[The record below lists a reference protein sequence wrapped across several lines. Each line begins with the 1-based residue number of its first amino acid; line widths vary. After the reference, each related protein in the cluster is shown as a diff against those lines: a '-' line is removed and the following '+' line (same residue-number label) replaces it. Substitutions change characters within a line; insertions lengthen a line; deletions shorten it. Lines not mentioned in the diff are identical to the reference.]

1 MKLKIFLTIL
11 IVQIILL
18 FTSCS
23 SNVNAD
29 RTAQKLPAVLNSQA
43 EKDFKNIDSLKSYFC
58 DYPKEC
64 ERYENSTFLEKRRF
78 EEKVDK
84 NRVQLA
90 LTFLKSYPNDPR
102 YYEVLKFFFNMNF
115 EPRFV
120 TEKISDSLT
129 AFLSIENKSKTKSYY
144 QQLRALPIDVNA
156 RNKWLEKGQE
166 LAAKFLKSNAPLEQK
181 IEIEIALLGRDFR
194 LALRQYK
201 SLDIQKK
208 GVEADYWKQFDKH
221 YWESFRL
228 RMVGLIDKYSE
239 FEIMATYMEQL
250 IALVA
255 KFSPHLVK
263 PYWED
268 FLQITD
274 VNHPCFNHKGVR
286 AVHER
291 AKANLKAL
299 KNVDDSKPLEM
310 AFTAI
315 DGTKINLANMRG
327 KVVLIDFWTVRCAPC
342 IKEMPHAQAMYDKYR
357 SQGFEVIGLVGD
369 DDTAKEQVLKII
381 KKQSASW
388 PQYLDKGKDAIVS
401 YHSLYNIRS
410 YPTVWLLNKEG
421 IIVDKNARGVRLEPL
436 IRLHLGLD
444 K

>member
-1 MKLKIFLTIL
+1 MKLKIFITIL
-11 IVQIILL
+11 IVQIVLL

-43 EKDFKNIDSLKSYFC
+43 EKDFKNIDSLKAYFC

-78 EEKVDK
+78 EDKVYK

-90 LTFLKSYPNDPR
+90 LTFLKSYPNDSR
-102 YYEVLKFFFNMNF
+102 YYEVLKLFFNMYF

-129 AFLSIENKSKTKSYY
+129 AFLSKENKSKTQPYF

-156 RNKWLEKGQE
+156 QNKWLEKGHE
-166 LAAKFLKSNAPLEQK
+166 LAAKFLKSNAPYEQK
-181 IEIEIALLGRDFR
+181 IQIEIALLARDFR
-194 LALRQYK
+194 LALKQYK
-201 SLDIQKK
+201 SLDIQKE

-228 RMVGLIDKYSE
+228 RMVGLIEKYSE

-250 IALVA
+250 IAFVA
-255 KFSPHLVK
+255 KFSPHLAK

-274 VNHPCFNHKGVR
+274 VNHPYFNHKGVR
-286 AVHER
+286 AVHEK
-291 AKANLKAL
+291 AKANLMAL

-315 DGTKINLANMRG
+315 DGTKINLADLRG

-342 IKEMPHAQAMYDKYR
+342 IKEMPHVQAMYDKYR
-357 SQGFEVIGLVGD
+357 SQGFEVIGLAGD
-369 DDTAKEQVLKII
+369 GDTAKERVQEIM
-381 KKQSASW
+381 KKQHATW

-421 IIVDKNARGVRLEPL
+421 IIVDKNARGVCLEPL
-436 IRLHLGLD
+436 IRKHLGLD